1 MGVPADL
8 IPLPTMPYD
17 ERPASLPLDVQECRT
32 AIWRTRGNV
41 TNASILLKV
50 DSGRLRKFI
59 HGSSYLSQEVAEAA
73 ERLKDRAV
81 EVVAEALD
89 DEEDKSRRDQMA
101 RFVLTNLARDRGYG
115 QAAKQGGVNLKLP
128 QGNFKITW
136 DDGSGFNDNEDDSV
150 TIEGELAA
158 E

>member
-1 MGVPADL
+1 
-8 IPLPTMPYD
+8 MPYN

-41 TNASILLKV
+41 SSAAELLKV

-59 HGSSYLSQEVAEAA
+59 HGSAYLSQEVAEAT

-89 DEEDKSRRDQMA
+89 DEEDKARRDQMA
-101 RFVLTNLARDRGYG
+101 RFVLTNLGRDRGYG

-128 QGNFKITW
+128 QGNFRITW
-136 DDGSGFNDNEDDSV
+136 EDDEVLNDNGEGAKV
-150 TIEGELAA
+150 IEGELAA